1 MQHLRDVLNVT
12 PGYAIIHSQSRVTA
26 SVGFARYSLLI
37 IRQRGTMPI
46 YEYTCHDCKRRVSL
60 LWRSFADAEERSA
73 ACPRCGG
80 TNLTRLMSRVA
91 VLRSEDSRM
100 DDLADP
106 GAMGDLDENDPK
118 SLARF
123 MRKMASETGEDLG
136 PEFDEVVGRLEAG
149 EDPET
154 IEKSMPEL
162 AAGEG
167 GGMGGPGMGGD
178 DFGVM

>member
-1 MQHLRDVLNVT
+1 
-12 PGYAIIHSQSRVTA
+12 
-26 SVGFARYSLLI
+26 
-37 IRQRGTMPI
+37 MPI

-73 ACPRCGG
+73 TCPRCGG

-91 VLRSEDSRM
+91 VLRSEESRL

-106 GAMGDLDENDPK
+106 GALGDLDENDPR

-123 MRKMASETGEDLG
+123 MRKMAGETGEDLG

-167 GGMGGPGMGGD
+167 GGMGGD